1 MVIINED
8 SRQELVAKSRRSQKG
23 LQRYKKRLKSR
34 ILSSVKEF
42 NQIDMNQLFKD
53 NIITIKIKIHGE
65 TDDYLVKISYGGVL
79 DEIKR
84 LLQPGQNIDL
94 SILIRALINA
104 FNRNDVYISCN
115 CPDFYYRYGF
125 YATVNKI
132 NSGEP
137 QLIPSKETNPDDTLG
152 SGCKHILLV
161 LANTSWIIKVAS
173 VIKNY
178 IEYMKKN
185 RQQLYANIIYPSIY
199 GKKYEEPVQLSMDD
213 TSTLE
218 TDSDTIDKSN
228 IEARKK
234 GQFEV
239 GNQYR
244 FKPKDALKSQIGI
257 EDEVPDEQ

>member
-1 MVIINED
+1 MIMNED
-8 SRQELVAKSRRSQKG
+8 SRQDLVAKSKKSQKG

-34 ILSSVKEF
+34 ILSSVREF

-65 TDDYLVKISYGGVL
+65 TDNYLVKISYGGVL

-84 LLQPGQNIDL
+84 LLQPDQEIDL

-178 IEYMKKN
+178 VEYMKKN

-199 GKKYEEPVQLSMDD
+199 GKKYEEPVQLSIDND
-213 TSTLE
+213 STLA
-218 TDSDTIDKSN
+218 TNSDIIDKSN

-234 GQFEV
+234 GQFEI

-244 FKPKDALKSQIGI
+244 FKPKDPLKSQIDI

>member
-8 SRQELVAKSRRSQKG
+8 SRQELVAKSKRSQKG

-84 LLQPGQNIDL
+84 LLQPDQNIDL

-218 TDSDTIDKSN
+218 TDSDIIDKSN

-234 GQFEV
+234 GQFEI

-244 FKPKDALKSQIGI
+244 FKPKDTLKSQIDI

>member
-1 MVIINED
+1 MIINED
-8 SRQELVAKSRRSQKG
+8 SRQELVAKSKRSQKG

-84 LLQPGQNIDL
+84 LLQPDQNIDL

-199 GKKYEEPVQLSMDD
+199 GKKYEEPVQLSMDN

-218 TDSDTIDKSN
+218 TDSDIIDKSN

-234 GQFEV
+234 GQFEI

-244 FKPKDALKSQIGI
+244 FKPKDTLKSQIDI